1 MPKLNILLVDNDSGR
16 SAVVRQALQ
25 DAGHHVIANLNDDVN
40 LSKNVLSLQPDI
52 IIIDMDAPG
61 RDTLEHM
68 REIQRDQAKPI
79 IFFSAP
85 NDQRFMQE
93 AIKAGV
99 SAYMLEGL
107 NQSQIMPIVE
117 VAMARFKE
125 FQALQKEL
133 QDTRSKLAERKI
145 IEKAK
150 GLIMTRK
157 GLDEESA
164 YQLMRKSAMSQNK
177 RLIDVA
183 QMLVSVEDLLG

>member
-1 MPKLNILLVDNDSGR
+1 M
-16 SAVVRQALQ
+16 Q
-25 DAGHHVIANLNDDVN
+25 DAGHHVIANLNDDAN

-61 RDTLEHM
+61 RDTLEQM

-79 IFFSAP
+79 ILFSAP
-85 NDQRFMQE
+85 NDQRFMKE
-93 AIKAGV
+93 AIRAGV
-99 SAYMLEGL
+99 SAYMLEGIK
-107 NQSQIMPIVE
+107 QSQIMPIVE

-133 QDTRSKLAERKI
+133 EDTRSKLAERKI

-150 GLIMTRK
+150 GLVMTRK

-164 YQLMRKSAMSQNK
+164 YQLMRKAAMSQNK

-183 QMLVSVEDLLG
+183 QILVSVEDLLG

>member
-25 DAGHHVIANLNDDVN
+25 DADHHVIANLNDDVN

-61 RDTLEHM
+61 RDTLEQM

-79 IFFSAP
+79 ILFSAP

-93 AIKAGV
+93 AIRAGV

-125 FQALQKEL
+125 FQAVQKEL
-133 QDTRSKLAERKI
+133 EDTRSKLAERKI

-157 GLDEESA
+157 KLDEDSA

-177 RLIDVA
+177 RLIEIA
-183 QMLVSVEDLLG
+183 QMLVSAEDLLG